1 VAVFAVTV
9 PPDAAPGTSGV
20 IDLVAQDERGA
31 IVGGIAVE
39 LTVGPDAPA

>member
-1 VAVFAVTV
+1 VAR
-9 PPDAAPGTSGV
+9 
-20 IDLVAQDERGA
+20 DERGA